1 MGGFEGLLTLPC
13 ASPSTWPGSPPPPR
27 NGSGGSCSGW
37 PSRVRST
44 SVSTRSPLYR
54 PARLASAPC
63 HRARGTTA
71 AEGSSG
77 DGTSKTAGTEA
88 GAFRVAQPE
97 TARSVEPAPDP
108 TGETVEGNAGSTAPT
123 AGGRLCVTF
132 LDVGQ
137 GSSALLKLPNGATVL
152 IDGAAR
158 GRARERRGSSAPR
171 GLAAGR
177 SAAGERAASTPVP
190 RPSPPPRS
198 P

>member
-1 MGGFEGLLTLPC
+1 MIARAVRRRAARHAPSPKGVELLAQGHPILP
-13 ASPSTWPGSPPPPR
+13 S
-27 NGSGGSCSGW
+27 
-37 PSRVRST
+37 
-44 SVSTRSPLYR
+44 SVVPHARSPLGR
-54 PARLASAPC
+54 PARLVSAPC

-77 DGTSKTAGTEA
+77 AGTSNTAGTEA

-97 TARSVEPAPDP
+97 TARSVEPAPGP

-123 AGGRLCVTF
+123 AGGRLFVTF

-152 IDGAAR
+152 IDG
-158 GRARERRGSSAPR
+158 RAREGRGPPAPG

-177 SAAGERAASTPVP
+177 SAAGERAASTPAP